1 MSEPDRP
8 VESAAY
14 SLETFRSLEGK
25 RSEEEYQG
33 ADIATCRINQGMYE
47 KYIPIMMFVCVFM
60 KIFSK
65 AITQLYEEWA
75 NPENLKFRI
84 LTPFPDSKETTDTK
98 TEHEIRKR
106 PTRVLLPVFKEEL
119 RRLQGNLNPSDHTI
133 RSAWWHEKSL
143 WSLARIDDVIREIDR
158 SIDTQDQ
165 IRLHFMDSCK
175 IIFFRSYPT
184 IGCFN
189 SISSREFVGLVKYEC
204 QQMVYEIEDNLN
216 SLLENSN
223 SLYHNHQ
230 IIFKEPMIMRIGD
243 ENLNGFSV
251 RTDYAKK
258 PIEDGPR
265 ERRKVGNMTSNVQ
278 EAWVDCW
285 TVIVE
290 KYVDCLLAN
299 NHLQVNQ
306 RIAKDARKWLQS
318 WVVIFHNATCVLM
331 HAADKAES
339 KKEKQLD
346 YAEDFFES
354 SDEEDEAEDNDDEDD
369 EDEEHNDEDE
379 DDEDEDDEE
388 EEGDDNDDE

>member
-1 MSEPDRP
+1 
-8 VESAAY
+8 
-14 SLETFRSLEGK
+14 
-25 RSEEEYQG
+25 
-33 ADIATCRINQGMYE
+33 
-47 KYIPIMMFVCVFM
+47 
-60 KIFSK
+60 
-65 AITQLYEEWA
+65 
-75 NPENLKFRI
+75 
-84 LTPFPDSKETTDTK
+84 
-98 TEHEIRKR
+98 
-106 PTRVLLPVFKEEL
+106 
-119 RRLQGNLNPSDHTI
+119 
-133 RSAWWHEKSL
+133 
-143 WSLARIDDVIREIDR
+143 
-158 SIDTQDQ
+158 
-165 IRLHFMDSCK
+165 
-175 IIFFRSYPT
+175 
-184 IGCFN
+184 
-189 SISSREFVGLVKYEC
+189 
-204 QQMVYEIEDNLN
+204 
-216 SLLENSN
+216 
-223 SLYHNHQ
+223 
-230 IIFKEPMIMRIGD
+230 MIMRIGD

-379 DDEDEDDEE
+379 DEEDEDDEE

>member
-175 IIFFRSYPT
+175 IIFVHFSFGGLSVAIHDFTSSKLLLAIENHPISPKWET
-184 IGCFN
+184 ISNLTTSAIQQLDVLIRYLRGN
-189 SISSREFVGLVKYEC
+189 LLYEC

-223 SLYHNHQ
+223 SLYH
-230 IIFKEPMIMRIGD
+230 KYYRRINNQPIPNAQRD
-243 ENLNGFSV
+243 EILN
-251 RTDYAKK
+251 D
-258 PIEDGPR
+258 
-265 ERRKVGNMTSNVQ
+265 RRK
-278 EAWVDCW
+278 
-285 TVIVE
+285 
-290 KYVDCLLAN
+290 L
-299 NHLQVNQ
+299 
-306 RIAKDARKWLQS
+306 
-318 WVVIFHNATCVLM
+318 
-331 HAADKAES
+331 
-339 KKEKQLD
+339 
-346 YAEDFFES
+346 
-354 SDEEDEAEDNDDEDD
+354 
-369 EDEEHNDEDE
+369 
-379 DDEDEDDEE
+379 
-388 EEGDDNDDE
+388 